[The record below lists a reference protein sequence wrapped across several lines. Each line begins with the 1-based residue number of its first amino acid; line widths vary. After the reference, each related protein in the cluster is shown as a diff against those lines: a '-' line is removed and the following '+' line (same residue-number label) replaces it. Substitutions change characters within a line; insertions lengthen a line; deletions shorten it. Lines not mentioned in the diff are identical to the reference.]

1 MVRKFEIS
9 ILVLF
14 SACVL
19 LAGCA
24 SHDNETEG
32 AYSAE
37 IAQLL
42 DGNSST
48 FVKNVL
54 ADGNISDEEAE
65 EARSKYISCLSEN
78 GYEAQ
83 VSTDQ
88 YGIKQVA
95 TVGDVPLQVEDKCS
109 VDTRDVLSLY
119 DRMRENPQNEDL
131 DDVLAAC
138 FVRHD
143 LVPKDFTGK
152 DLKTLQADLP
162 TYSTGDQC
170 DKNAQ
175 DYYQCLEAQNAKI
188 NEKIANSEVPT
199 IVLPGGR
206 ELNGDDPEISH
217 CQADPQW

>member
-1 MVRKFEIS
+1 MVRKLETS
-9 ILVLF
+9 ILVMF

-24 SHDNETEG
+24 SHENEAEG

-42 DGNSST
+42 DENSST
-48 FVKNVL
+48 FVRNVL
-54 ADGNISDEEAE
+54 ADGTISDEEAE
-65 EARSKYISCLSEN
+65 EARSKYISCLGEN

-88 YGIKQVA
+88 YGIKQLA
-95 TVGDVPLQVEDKCS
+95 TVSDVPLRVEDKCS

-119 DRMRENPQNEDL
+119 DRMRKSPQNEDL

-170 DKNAQ
+170 DKNAP
-175 DYYQCLEAQNAKI
+175 DYYLCIEAQNEKI

-206 ELNGDDPEISH
+206 ELNGDDPEILH